1 MLDERSASD
10 GKNSPHHAR
19 PGIRCLRL
27 FRLFSELV
35 LPALSLLVCGVAAA
49 AEETAPVAPR
59 TVAVPVR
66 SQGFDIL
73 EIAVD
78 GNTLLSELDIQ
89 LALEPF
95 VGEQRKATDV
105 DAARAALEALYKS
118 RGYKTVTV
126 AIPRQTIRDGLV
138 LLDVVEG
145 RIASLEVH
153 GSQYTSLEQLKLE
166 VPSLAEGKVPDF
178 EQVEKE
184 LTYAN
189 RLPNRRV
196 TPSLTAGQTP
206 GTVDIDLKVD
216 DQLPL
221 RASVEL
227 NNRHGRDT
235 SNTRAVATFGY
246 DNLWQLGHSLTL
258 SFQTAPQ
265 RSDDGSVYYG
275 SYRAPLGDGS
285 WNLTFTALRTSSSV
299 AALSGVDVLGS
310 GRSYGLE
317 LSKQFGAVAGVLYPS
332 ISAGI
337 DYKNFNTVA
346 SVGQGAEIRT
356 PAKYYPLSLGYSQL
370 IKLTGQSLQSDVTLN
385 LASPQLGS
393 DSQTIDLNR
402 FKARGQQMYLR
413 ASFAYNHDLP
423 FNFEAGWRGS
433 GQLSDQPLISSEQY
447 SAGGMDNVR
456 GYVEAE
462 SLGDHGYFSSL
473 ELRAPSL
480 SEYLDQQGWMR
491 FVTDLRPY
499 VFYDFADVRLR
510 GPFLDRS
517 SARSSFLS
525 STGAGLG
532 FRFFDH
538 LGGSLIWALPLQKGP
553 ATPDNDNRVLFRIS
567 ASL

>member
-1 MLDERSASD
+1 
-10 GKNSPHHAR
+10 
-19 PGIRCLRL
+19 LRL
-27 FRLFSELV
+27 IRPFSELV
-35 LPALSLLVCGVAAA
+35 LPAVSLVFGAMASA
-49 AEETAPVAPR
+49 AEAPVPAGAPR

-66 SQGFDIL
+66 GQGFDIL

-78 GNTLLSELDIQ
+78 GNTLLSEIDIQ
-89 LALEPF
+89 TALEPY
-95 VGEQRKATDV
+95 VGEQRKASDV
-105 DAARAALEALYKS
+105 DAARGALEKLYKD

-138 LLDVVEG
+138 LLEVVEG
-145 RIASLEVH
+145 RIASLEVQ
-153 GSQYTSLEQLKLE
+153 GSKYTSLDQLKLE
-166 VPSLAEGKVPDF
+166 VPSLAEGQVPDF

-196 TPSLTAGQTP
+196 IPSLSAGQVP
-206 GTVDIDLKVD
+206 GTVDIDLKVE
-216 DQLPL
+216 DQLPV

-246 DNLWQLGHSLTL
+246 DNLFQLGHSLTL

-275 SYRAPLGDGS
+275 SYRAPLADGS
-285 WNLTFTALRTSSSV
+285 WNLSFTALRTSSSV

-317 LSKQFGAVAGVLYPS
+317 LSKQFAAVAGVLYPS
-332 ISAGI
+332 ISAGL
-337 DYKNFNTVA
+337 DYKHFNTVA
-346 SVGQGAEIRT
+346 SIGQGAEIRT
-356 PAKYYPLSLGYSQL
+356 PAKYFPFTLGYSQL
-370 IKLTGQSLQSDVTLN
+370 LKLTGQSLQSDLTLSV
-385 LASPQLGS
+385 ASPKLGS

-402 FKARGQQMYLR
+402 FKARGQQLYLR
-413 ASFAYNHDLP
+413 ASFAYNRDLP

-433 GQLSDQPLISSEQY
+433 GQISDQALISSEQY

-473 ELRAPSL
+473 ELRAPSI
-480 SEYLDQQGWMR
+480 SEYLDGRRWAR
-491 FVTDLRPY
+491 HLTEFRPY
-499 VFYDFADVRLR
+499 VFYDIANVRLR
-510 GPFLDRS
+510 PPLVDRATPV
-517 SARSSFLS
+517 SAFLS
-525 STGAGLG
+525 STGAGLN

>member
-1 MLDERSASD
+1 MRLI
-10 GKNSPHHAR
+10 R
-19 PGIRCLRL
+19 P
-27 FRLFSELV
+27 FSELV
-35 LPALSLLVCGVAAA
+35 LPAVSLVFGAMASA
-49 AEETAPVAPR
+49 AEAPVPAGAPR

-66 SQGFDIL
+66 GQGFDIL

-78 GNTLLSELDIQ
+78 GNTLLSEIDIQ
-89 LALEPF
+89 TALEPY
-95 VGEQRKATDV
+95 VGEQRKASDV
-105 DAARAALEALYKS
+105 DAARGALEKLYKD

-138 LLDVVEG
+138 LLEVVEG
-145 RIASLEVH
+145 RIASLEVQ
-153 GSQYTSLEQLKLE
+153 GSKYTSLDQLKLE
-166 VPSLAEGKVPDF
+166 VPSLAEGQVPDF

-196 TPSLTAGQTP
+196 IPSLSAGQVP
-206 GTVDIDLKVD
+206 GTVDIDLKVE
-216 DQLPL
+216 DQLPV

-246 DNLWQLGHSLTL
+246 DNLFQLGHSLTL

-275 SYRAPLGDGS
+275 SYRAPLADGS
-285 WNLTFTALRTSSSV
+285 WNLSFTALRTSSSV

-317 LSKQFGAVAGVLYPS
+317 LSKQFAAVAGVLYPS
-332 ISAGI
+332 ISAGL
-337 DYKNFNTVA
+337 DYKHFNTVA
-346 SVGQGAEIRT
+346 SIGQGAEIRT
-356 PAKYYPLSLGYSQL
+356 PAKYFPFTLGYSQL
-370 IKLTGQSLQSDVTLN
+370 LKLTGQSLQSDLTLSV
-385 LASPQLGS
+385 ASPKLGS

-402 FKARGQQMYLR
+402 FKARGQQLYLR
-413 ASFAYNHDLP
+413 ASFAYNRDLP

-433 GQLSDQPLISSEQY
+433 GQISDQALISSEQY

-473 ELRAPSL
+473 ELRAPSI
-480 SEYLDQQGWMR
+480 SEYLDGRRWAR
-491 FVTDLRPY
+491 HLTEFRPY
-499 VFYDFADVRLR
+499 VFYDIANVRLR
-510 GPFLDRS
+510 PPLVDRATPV
-517 SARSSFLS
+517 SAFLS
-525 STGAGLG
+525 STGAGLN

>member
-1 MLDERSASD
+1 MR
-10 GKNSPHHAR
+10 H
-19 PGIRCLRL
+19 
-27 FRLFSELV
+27 FRLLIELV
-35 LPALSLLVCGVAAA
+35 LPAFALLTCRVAV
-49 AEETAPVAPR
+49 AEEPLPTESR

-66 SQGFDIL
+66 GQGFDIL

-78 GNTLLSELDIQ
+78 GNTLLSELDVQ

-105 DAARAALEALYKS
+105 DAARSALEKLYKE

-126 AIPRQTIRDGLV
+126 GIPRQTIRDGLV
-138 LLDVVEG
+138 LLEVVEG
-145 RIASLEVH
+145 RIASLEVQ
-153 GSQYTSLEQLKLE
+153 GSQYTSLEQLKNE

-178 EQVEKE
+178 ALVEKE

-189 RLPNRRV
+189 RLPTRRV
-196 TPSLTAGQTP
+196 TPSLTVGTVP

-246 DNLWQLGHSLTL
+246 DNLWQRGHSLTA

-285 WNLTFTALRTSSSV
+285 WNLSLTALRTSSNV
-299 AALSGVDVLGS
+299 AALGGVDVLGS
-310 GRSYGLE
+310 GRGYGLE
-317 LSKQFGAVAGVLYPS
+317 LGRQFAAVAGVLYPS
-332 ISAGI
+332 VSAGI
-337 DYKNFNTVA
+337 EYKNFDTVA

-356 PAKYYPLSLGYSQL
+356 PAKYYPVTLGYSQL
-370 IKLTGQSLQSDVTLN
+370 LKLSGQSLQTDLSLSF
-385 LASPQLGS
+385 ASPQLGS

-402 FKARGQQMYLR
+402 FKARGQQLYLR
-413 ASFAYNHDLP
+413 ATFNYSRDLP
-423 FNFEAGWRGS
+423 LNLEAGWRGG
-433 GQLSDQPLISSEQY
+433 GQLSDQPLISSERS

-462 SLGDHGYFSSL
+462 ALGDHGYFSSL

-480 SEYLDQQGWMR
+480 SEYLGQEGWTR
-491 FVTDLRPY
+491 FVSDFRPY
-499 VFYDFADVRLR
+499 VFYDFANVRLR
-510 GPFLDRS
+510 GPFLDQS
-517 SARSSFLS
+517 SARSAFLS

-532 FRFFDH
+532 FRFFNH